1 MFWILP
7 WFRPSIQKRADL
19 DRQKRFRAPA
29 PSAYAVRQQP
39 GRSSHLTPKEGTR
52 VLENRA
58 RDGVHIR
65 PARYG
70 RNLSGYF

>member
-7 WFRPSIQKRADL
+7 WFRPSIQKRADF

-29 PSAYAVRQQP
+29 PSAHAVHRQP
-39 GRSSHLTPKEGTR
+39 RKSPSHAKEGSR
-52 VLENRA
+52 VLVNRA
-58 RDGVHIR
+58 WDGVHIR
-65 PARYG
+65 PARHV